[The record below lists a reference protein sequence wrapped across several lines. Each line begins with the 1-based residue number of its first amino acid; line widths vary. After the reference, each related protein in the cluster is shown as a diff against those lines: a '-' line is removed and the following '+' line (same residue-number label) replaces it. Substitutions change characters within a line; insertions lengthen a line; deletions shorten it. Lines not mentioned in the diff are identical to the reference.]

1 MNTEEEMS
9 QNDNMNSKNENESY
23 ENMSDLNNTSNFNC
37 LHVLIAFII
46 NLSLVA
52 IVIIEFIIKK
62 SSTIFNYLVDIF
74 ILFVFIFVITY
85 FITKRDN
92 YLKGFVYYPIV
103 SLFWAIADLLS
114 IFYLEDSKGLE
125 EGGILKVVKT
135 SLITLSLF
143 INVSYLKFCSK

>member
-9 QNDNMNSKNENESY
+9 QNDNINSKNENESY
-23 ENMSDLNNTSNFNC
+23 ENMSDLNNSSNFNC

-46 NLSLVA
+46 NLCLVT
-52 IVIIEFIIKK
+52 IVIIEFIIINN
-62 SSTIFNYLVDIF
+62 STIFNYLVDIF
-74 ILFVFIFVITY
+74 IIFVFIFSIIY

-92 YLKGFVYYPIV
+92 FLKGFVYYPII

-114 IFYLEDSKGLE
+114 IFYLEDSKGLKD
-125 EGGILKVVKT
+125 GGILKVIKT

-143 INVSYLKFCSK
+143 INVSYMKICSK